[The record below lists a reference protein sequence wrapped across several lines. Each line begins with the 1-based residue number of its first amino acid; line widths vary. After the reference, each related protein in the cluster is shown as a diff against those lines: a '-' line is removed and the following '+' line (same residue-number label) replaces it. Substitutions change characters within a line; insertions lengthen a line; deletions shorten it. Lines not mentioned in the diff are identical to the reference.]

1 MFGFRYAPADAAVE
15 TLATLLAIRRDN
27 HADRRLL
34 PPRRRAAFRSTGC
47 GSQQAGLGRRL
58 GGRPTSQTCA
68 ARAMNVAA
76 NH

>member
-47 GSQQAGLGRRL
+47 GSQQAGL
-58 GGRPTSQTCA
+58 
-68 ARAMNVAA
+68 
-76 NH
+76 